1 MKIYIAEDW
10 TGIKIFGNPPQLM
23 KCGGMPKI
31 WSGWRLPFNIKK
43 DLITIPSGE
52 YIEKELKWLIE
63 V

>member
-10 TGIKIFGNPPQLM
+10 TGIKIFGNPPKLM
-23 KCGGMPKI
+23 KCGGMPNI
-31 WSGWRLPFNIKK
+31 WSGWKLPFNIKK